1 MADASTPISG
11 IRLRSPAVDF
21 IDNRLPEYHEA
32 FLNPPTRFDPVSG
45 RYVPALQADMRSC
58 APHEHTPYQTPRPAP
73 QALDAAHFWDWI
85 FPRAIAAFKKEYPV
99 EPKGRSESSRSI
111 RSKVNWKDVYDQLQE
126 ARRMYDDSKGFIGNV
141 KKGFRKAADN
151 IQPTRQVVD
160 NLNKL
165 VPNSNYV
172 SPVLGALMIILDVS
186 CMHKTHMC
194 RAV

>member
-1 MADASTPISG
+1 MADTSTSISR

-21 IDNRLPEYHEA
+21 IDNRLLEYHEA
-32 FLNPPTRFDPVSG
+32 FLNPPTRFDQVSG
-45 RYVPALQADMRSC
+45 HYVPALQAERSG
-58 APHEHTPYQTPRPAP
+58 EQTPYQTPRPAP
-73 QALDAAHFWDWI
+73 PVLDAANFWDRI
-85 FPRAIAAFKKEYPV
+85 FPTAITTFKNRYPV

-126 ARRMYDDSKGFIGNV
+126 ARRMYDDSKGLIGNV

-151 IQPTRQVVD
+151 IQPTRQVVN

-165 VPNSNYV
+165 FPNSNYV

-186 CMHKTHMC
+186 CMHKTHTC